1 MLVSCDT
8 GIGDAAI
15 RNRYCVVA
23 FGGLPNLNNRNL
35 ERGHFVPVNGQP
47 CFLASE
53 FPIARAQ
60 LLNVG
65 INEDGYEAM
74 KFALDNVP
82 FRNSPFIAKNMIL
95 ITDEGRTPISG
106 AENITRESIEAELK
120 ANDILLNVIVW
131 ADYLVPAEPNKTVIG
146 VDSNGTSYLLEPGG
160 TFSLSTDPVFITQ
173 VGCSIGGGF
182 FWGIYNVITAD
193 RC

>member
-1 MLVSCDT
+1 MIFYYYSCLACDA

-15 RNRYCVVA
+15 HNRYCVVA
-23 FGGLPNLNNRNL
+23 FGGLPNLFNMNF

-47 CFLASE
+47 CFQASD
-53 FPIARAQ
+53 FPIARAA
-60 LLNVG
+60 LINTG
-65 INEDGYEAM
+65 KNEDGYEAM

-82 FRNSPFIAKNMIL
+82 FRNNPFIAKNMIL

-106 AENITRESIEAELK
+106 AENITRESIEADLR

-131 ADYLVPAEPNKTVIG
+131 ADYVVPAAEPNKTVIG

-160 TFSLSTDPVFITQ
+160 LFSLSGDPVFLTQ
-173 VGCSIGGGF
+173 VGRSILF
-182 FWGIYNVITAD
+182 
-193 RC
+193 

>member
-1 MLVSCDT
+1 MLVLCDT

-23 FGGLPNLNNRNL
+23 FGGLQPLNR

-47 CFLASE
+47 CFLASD

-60 LLNVG
+60 LQNVG
-65 INEDGYEAM
+65 QNEDGYEAM

-82 FRNSPFIAKNMIL
+82 FRNNPFIAKNMIL
-95 ITDEGRTPISG
+95 ITDEGRTPIAG
-106 AENITRESIEAELK
+106 AEDITRESIEAELR

-131 ADYLVPAEPNKTVIG
+131 ADYMVSAEPNKTVIG

-160 TFSLSTDPVFITQ
+160 AFSLSNDPVFITQ
-173 VGCSIGGGF
+173 VNDYSLNGGPF
-182 FWGIYNVITAD
+182 
-193 RC
+193 